1 MSNYNLIAAND
12 VKCQV
17 YSALL
22 RFRPKYKESYI
33 NKAKE
38 RAKQTELPRTVME
51 MSWERLK
58 TIIKQC
64 QGKKLILNNGE
75 TQSMFGK

>member
-1 MSNYNLIAAND
+1 MLKSNYNLIAVND

-22 RFRPKYKESYI
+22 RFRPKYKGSYI

-38 RAKQTELPRTVME
+38 QAKKWSCTGQQWR
-51 MSWERLK
+51 
-58 TIIKQC
+58 
-64 QGKKLILNNGE
+64 
-75 TQSMFGK
+75 

>member
-1 MSNYNLIAAND
+1 MSNYNLIAVND
-12 VKCQV
+12 IKCQV

-38 RAKQTELPRTVME
+38 QAKKWSCTGQQWR
-51 MSWERLK
+51 
-58 TIIKQC
+58 
-64 QGKKLILNNGE
+64 
-75 TQSMFGK
+75 